1 VIEGRDAA
9 GDNADG
15 RNPSWRPVGSP
26 KLVAADDL
34 EAGGPPGSSGERL
47 LPLSAKTPGAL
58 KQLAQRYLDWI
69 DEHGDELA
77 GTDAATDPLLSDMAW
92 TASTGRGHFSQRAAV
107 VFRDAESLRQQLRAV
122 LEAGGEGVPE
132 HRGGGVM
139 PQDGDGL
146 VEVLAA
152 QYAEGRTVSF
162 ERLYSGEARRRI
174 SLPDYPFQRNRYW
187 ADENR

>member
-1 VIEGRDAA
+1 VQTH
-9 GDNADG
+9 
-15 RNPSWRPVGSP
+15 
-26 KLVAADDL
+26 
-34 EAGGPPGSSGERL
+34 L
-47 LPLSAKTPGAL
+47 L
-58 KQLAQRYLDWI
+58 
-69 DEHGDELA
+69 
-77 GTDAATDPLLSDMAW
+77 
-92 TASTGRGHFSQRAAV
+92 
-107 VFRDAESLRQQLRAV
+107 DAESLRQQLRAV